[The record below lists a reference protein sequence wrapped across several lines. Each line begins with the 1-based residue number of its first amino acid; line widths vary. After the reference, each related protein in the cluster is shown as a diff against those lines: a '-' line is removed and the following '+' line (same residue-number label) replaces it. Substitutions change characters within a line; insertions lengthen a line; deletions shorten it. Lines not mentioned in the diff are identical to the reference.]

1 MKKSNTNLPKSLAGF
16 EHIRRRWDK
25 SQRRVLA
32 KILPGE
38 FYVTRDDEVIDT
50 VLGSCVAACIRDPK
64 NRIGG
69 MNHFM
74 LPETSQDR
82 LDNGRQSIVGEA
94 TRYGNYAMEH
104 LINTI
109 LRHGGQRRNLE
120 VKVFGGGK
128 IIPAV
133 TDIGLRNIE
142 FVLDY
147 IHTEGLEL
155 TSKDVGDDYP
165 RKVLYFPTEGRV
177 RVKKLANINGD
188 TIVTRELKYREEI
201 ENTPVEGE
209 VELF

>member
-1 MKKSNTNLPKSLAGF
+1 MKSLKPKLPKPLVGF
-16 EHIRRRWDK
+16 EHIRRRWDQ
-25 SQRRVLA
+25 SQQLVLA

-38 FYVTRDDEVIDT
+38 FYVTRDNEVIDT
-50 VLGSCVAACIRDPK
+50 VLGSCIAACVRDPV
-64 NRIGG
+64 NGIGG

-82 LDNGRQSIVGEA
+82 LANGCQSIVGTA

-109 LRHGGQRRNLE
+109 LQNGGQRRNLE

-128 IIPAV
+128 IIP
-133 TDIGLRNIE
+133 TLTGIGLKNIG

-147 IHTEGLEL
+147 IDTEGLEL
-155 TSKDVGDDYP
+155 TGQDLGDIYP
-165 RKVLYFPTEGRV
+165 RKVLYFPSEGRV

-188 TIVTRELKYREEI
+188 TIVTRELRYREEI
-201 ENTPVEGE
+201 ENTPVESD

>member
-1 MKKSNTNLPKSLAGF
+1 MKSPNTELPKSLAGF
-16 EHIRRRWDK
+16 EHIRRRWDR
-25 SQRRVLA
+25 SQQRVTA

-38 FYVTRDDEVIDT
+38 FYVTRHNEVIDT
-50 VLGSCVAACIRDPK
+50 VLGSCIAACVRDPV
-64 NRIGG
+64 NGIGG

-74 LPETSQDR
+74 LPETSRDR
-82 LDNGRQSIVGEA
+82 LANGCPSIVGTA

-109 LRHGGQRRNLE
+109 LQHGGQRRNLE

-133 TDIGLRNIE
+133 TDIGLRNID

-155 TSKDVGDDYP
+155 TSKDLGGVYP
-165 RKVLYFPTEGRV
+165 RKVLYFPNEGRV

-201 ENTPVEGE
+201 ENAPVEGE
-209 VELF
+209 IELF

>member
-1 MKKSNTNLPKSLAGF
+1 MKNSNINLPKSLVGF

-25 SQRRVLA
+25 SQHRVLA

-38 FYVTRDDEVIDT
+38 FYVTRDNEVIDT
-50 VLGSCVAACIRDPK
+50 VLGSCIAACIRDPV

-74 LPETSQDR
+74 LPETSRDR
-82 LDNGRQSIVGEA
+82 LENGRHSIVGAA
-94 TRYGNYAMEH
+94 TCYGNYAMEH

-133 TDIGLRNIE
+133 TNIGLRNIE

-155 TSKDVGDDYP
+155 KSQDLGDDYP
-165 RKVLYFPTEGRV
+165 RKVLYFPNDGRV

-188 TIVTRELKYREEI
+188 TIVTRELKYQEEI
-201 ENTPVEGE
+201 KNAPVEGE
-209 VELF
+209 IELF